1 MLLFL
6 DESGTDHKQAPYE
19 VLAGIA
25 VSERKAWSL
34 IEAIRAAQLEI
45 FGVELVEVLKEFKGS
60 QLLHRKKFRLATQ
73 LPEMDSASRRVLALS
88 LLEKGKRSRETGTP
102 ENPSRAELTAY
113 AQSSLHYAMRLLN
126 LCAAHG
132 VRVFA
137 SIIEPSAPL
146 PSEPVLRKDFA
157 YLFER
162 FFNSLEDA
170 ASAEH
175 GLMVFDELDVTQSR
189 RINIQMQHYF
199 RDTRKGQQRAKRI
212 LPEPFFVHSDLTT
225 LVQVA
230 DLVVYCLNWGWRLS
244 GKMNHPT
251 RLELEPYG
259 QKAANLQYKG
269 KPRKAKDGKDYPV
282 YGICYLDDLRPRGER
297 VSLEPS
303 SVLGGES

>member
-6 DESGTDHKQAPYE
+6 DESGTDHKEAPYE

-34 IEAIRAAQLEI
+34 IEAIREAQLET

-60 QLLHRKKFRLATQ
+60 QLLHRKKFRLASQ
-73 LPEMDSASRRVLALS
+73 LPDMDSTSRRELALS
-88 LLEKGKRSRETGTP
+88 LLEKGKRSRETGRP
-102 ENPSRAELTAY
+102 EQISRAELTAY
-113 AQSSLHYAMRLLN
+113 AQASLHYAMTLLD
-126 LCAAHG
+126 LCADYK

-162 FFNSLEDA
+162 FYYSLGDA
-170 ASAEH
+170 APAEH
-175 GLMVFDELDVTQSR
+175 GLLVFDELDITQSR
-189 RINIQMQHYF
+189 RINTQMQRYF

-230 DLVVYCLNWGWRLS
+230 DLVAYCLNWGWRLT

-251 RLELEPYG
+251 RPELEPYG

-269 KPRKAKDGKDYPV
+269 KPRKAKDGRCYPV

-303 SVLGGES
+303 SVLGGEP